1 MGDDNPNDVDP
12 VCVTVTI
19 AAATVTVSGGE
30 PVGYTTLEAAF
41 ALANAAG
48 NAHPGETVTVTLYA
62 DMTVTGTIS
71 VEADI
76 ILDLNGHTVTKAGA

>member
-1 MGDDNPNDVDP
+1 MGDDYHNDVGP

-19 AAATVTVSGGE
+19 AAATVTVGGE

-48 NAHPGETVTVTLYA
+48 KANPGETVTVTIYA
-62 DMTVTGTIS
+62 DITVTAPIS

-76 ILDLNGHTVTKAGA
+76 VLDLNGHTVTRG